1 MNTPIIDLEELL
13 DEVQDMIEEKI
24 AIEGDN
30 QNEWKYQYRYRILG
44 FV

>member
-24 AIEGDN
+24 AIEGGN
-30 QNEWKYQYRYRILG
+30 QNEC
-44 FV
+44 

>member
-24 AIEGDN
+24 TIEGGN
-30 QNEWKYQYRYRILG
+30 QNEW
-44 FV
+44 

>member
-30 QNEWKYQYRYRILG
+30 QNEW
-44 FV
+44 

>member
-24 AIEGDN
+24 AIEEGN
-30 QNEWKYQYRYRILG
+30 QNEW
-44 FV
+44 

>member
-24 AIEGDN
+24 AIEGGN
-30 QNEWKYQYRYRILG
+30 QNEG
-44 FV
+44 